1 MTRRARRCPV
11 RPAWTES
18 SKQARVGGP
27 RPSAGEVG
35 GGAEVAER
43 REHGGPGTGAS
54 WEEVTRRLAD
64 ELENLRVRLDL
75 LEAPRRVQVRGLEV
89 VDETDRPML
98 RLVAEADR
106 VGVELVHP
114 VDGGVVGF
122 SGLLGPPPGAPAG
135 PPTGPRSSPPP
146 GPAR

>member
-1 MTRRARRCPV
+1 M
-11 RPAWTES
+11 
-18 SKQARVGGP
+18 
-27 RPSAGEVG
+27 
-35 GGAEVAER
+35 AEKR
-43 REHGGPGTGAS
+43 KREGSGDATS
-54 WEEVTRRLAD
+54 WEEVAHRLSD

-114 VDGGVVGF
+114 VDGAIVGF
-122 SGLLGPPPGAPAG
+122 TGLLGPPLDPG
-135 PPTGPRSSPPP
+135 S
-146 GPAR
+146 